1 MYKDK
6 DKQREA
12 NRRAQAKF
20 KAKGITEG
28 ITNQGITDTKD
39 EGITETVDRLTGG
52 LSLEDARKIMMERE
66 GMTSEQLD
74 KATDDL
80 TKRSKPKRGKDI
92 KRFADLSPDVQD
104 TINRLSDNEQEHK
117 RRTAIAID
125 YQHKH
130 PDRYY
135 PTGAVFTGSMTVME
149 RLFYRPGQRNFVSL
163 PGRACH
169 GVC

>member
-12 NRRAQAKF
+12 NRQAMRRKR
-20 KAKGITEG
+20 AKGITEKVSQG
-28 ITNQGITDTKD
+28 GITDHNTD
-39 EGITETVDRLTGG
+39 SVTAEGSGCDGQGVTVPDKLRFNNGNPSPPSEPRDATPRDTG
-52 LSLEDARKIMMERE
+52 
-66 GMTSEQLD
+66 T
-74 KATDDL
+74 
-80 TKRSKPKRGKDI
+80 KRGKDI
-92 KRFADLSPDVQD
+92 KCFADLSPSIQQAIDR
-104 TINRLSDNEQEHK
+104 ISDSPEEK
-117 RRTAIAID
+117 RRRTGIAID

-130 PDRYY
+130 PDRYHS
-135 PTGAVFTGSMTVME
+135 TGAVFTGKMTVME